1 MATESN
7 RTNTGR
13 DSNPDPITGAP
24 GSHPVGTGVG
34 AAAGG
39 AAGVGAAMAAGAVAG
54 SAVGPV
60 GTAVGAAIGA
70 VAGGLAGK
78 AVAEGVDPTAEDAYW
93 RENYKTRPYVSKE
106 TDYTSYAPAYR
117 LGYETR
123 STSKYKTFDEA
134 EPDLRTRWER
144 EHGSKTGLAWDKA
157 RLASKD
163 AWDRIDQGGRAAIPV
178 VEEQL
183 QVGKREVEKGGVR
196 IQTTQ
201 TEKPVEASVNL
212 REERV
217 NVERHRVDR
226 PATAADLNQPGR
238 NAAIEVTATS
248 EVPVVA
254 KEARVVEEVV
264 VNKDVKQH
272 TETVRDSVRKTDVK
286 VEKIEGDATTSRET
300 NRSKTDR

>member
-144 EHGSKTGLAWDKA
+144 ENAKTGLAWDKA

>member
-7 RTNTGR
+7 RTNAGK

-93 RENYKTRPYVSKE
+93 RENYKTRPYVTKDK
-106 TDYTSYAPAYR
+106 DYTAYAPAYKMGWESR
-117 LGYETR
+117 
-123 STSKYKTFDEA
+123 SKYKTFEEA
-134 EPDLRTRWER
+134 EPELRTRWDR
-144 EHGSKTGLAWDKA
+144 EHAKTGLAWDSA
-157 RLASKD
+157 RLATRD
-163 AWDRIDQGGRAAIPV
+163 AWDRLEHGGRAAIPV

-201 TEKPVEASVNL
+201 TERPVQASVNL
-212 REERV
+212 REEQV

-238 NAAIEVTATS
+238 NAAVEVTATS
-248 EVPVVA
+248 EVPVVS

-286 VEKIEGDATTSRET
+286 VEKIEGDATVRET